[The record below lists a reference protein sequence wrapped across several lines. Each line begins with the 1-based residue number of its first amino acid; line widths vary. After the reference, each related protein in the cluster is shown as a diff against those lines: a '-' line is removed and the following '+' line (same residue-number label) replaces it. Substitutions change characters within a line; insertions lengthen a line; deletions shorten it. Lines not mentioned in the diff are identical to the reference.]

1 MLELIEALLA
11 VGPEEGFVVEGC
23 DVLRCLF
30 KVLSTTLLLVFLLAF
45 AAVLVCSRLLE
56 ENEGGHGSRSV
67 DKLLGIHI

>member
-45 AAVLVCSRLLE
+45 AAVLVGGRLLE